1 MWSGVGAGVVGAGL
15 KIGGGIHGDK
25 SKAALKRL
33 EDAIREDIAAHSD
46 LIDKLQRLQ
55 RKLPSSEGYLFIIT
69 IRTPAVFNGF
79 YTTAQVAG
87 IPAFFSLMEKY
98 FKPLVTHLCKEPLCK
113 ESLWKDDPMI
123 QEFLDIMITFVCGS
137 LTTALTEISEP
148 GAETASKIA
157 AEAVKTMEEGF
168 IKKQAYQAALKSAEE
183 ILKAMGAVANQ
194 AVKEVSSEVAKTA
207 GKLVSEAAKQSADDV
222 ARVGAQAA
230 LKSAEELLKSSSGEA
245 LGAVANQAVK
255 EFSGGAVKTAGKLAA
270 EAAKQS
276 ADDVARVAARA
287 AAENTATTLTRVA
300 GGITVG
306 LGAVF
311 IAWDVYNIAKDS
323 KKISVGVAIREI
335 ADNLENQLDQQ
346 ELRD

>member
-25 SKAALKRL
+25 SKAALKKL
-33 EDAIREDIAAHSD
+33 EDAIKDDVEAYSD
-46 LIDKLQRLQ
+46 LMDKLQSLQ
-55 RKLPSSEGYLFIIT
+55 RKLPSSEGYLFKIKIG
-69 IRTPAVFNGF
+69 TPAVSNGF
-79 YTTAQVAG
+79 YTYAQVAG
-87 IPAFFSLMEKY
+87 IPAFLSLVEQILI
-98 FKPLVTHLCKEPLCK
+98 PLNKLQCSNL
-113 ESLWKDDPMI
+113 MI
-123 QEFLDIMITFVCGS
+123 RQLLDSMITSVCGS
-137 LTTALTEISEP
+137 LTSALTEISEI
-148 GAETASKIA
+148 GAERAAKIA

-183 ILKAMGAVANQ
+183 ILKSSTDEAVGAVANQ
-194 AVKEVSSEVAKTA
+194 AVKEV
-207 GKLVSEAAKQSADDV
+207 
-222 ARVGAQAA
+222 
-230 LKSAEELLKSSSGEA
+230 
-245 LGAVANQAVK
+245 
-255 EFSGGAVKTAGKLAA
+255 SGGAVKTAGKLAA

-287 AAENTATTLTRVA
+287 AAENTAKTLTRVA